1 MKGLKTILILCT
13 LTFLTSCQPEKEDRN
28 EEPIAR
34 ALSNYLYASDL
45 KGHIPSGLSGED
57 SLRIARRLTEE
68 WIRNQLMVYQAEL
81 FLPDE
86 QKDIEKQVE
95 EYRSSLL
102 IFKYKQRLIAENLDT
117 AITEPAI
124 RNYYE
129 ENSSNYILDKDMVRV
144 TYVKIPA
151 ASGQVNR
158 VRSLYR
164 SDEEEALNELQTLC
178 NETAEEFIING
189 AEWLEFTN
197 LIARTPLNISD
208 PSRYLTY
215 NRNIETRDQDYY
227 YFIHVKEVLREGEV
241 KPLEMVRDNIKSVLL
256 NKKRIEY
263 IQELENSVYKEGV
276 SRNQFEI
283 Y

>member
-1 MKGLKTILILCT
+1 MNWLRTILILCP
-13 LTFLTSCQPEKEDRN
+13 LTILASCDAGQETANK
-28 EEPIAR
+28 EPIAR
-34 ALSNYLYASDL
+34 ALTNYLYPSDL
-45 KGHIPSGLSGED
+45 EGLIPSGLSSED

-68 WIRNQLMVYQAEL
+68 WVRNQLLVYQAEL
-81 FLPDE
+81 NLSSD

-102 IFKYKQRLIAENLDT
+102 IFKYKQKLIAENLDT
-117 AITEPAI
+117 GITDPEI
-124 RNYYE
+124 QQYYE
-129 ENSSNYILDKDMVRV
+129 ENSSNYILDKDLVRV

-164 SDEEEALNELQTLC
+164 SDEQEAQNELQTLC
-178 NETAEEFIING
+178 NEMADEFINSEG
-189 AEWLEFTN
+189 EWLEFTN
-197 LIARTPLNISD
+197 LISRTPLNITD

-215 NRNIETRDQDYY
+215 NRNIETRDQDHY
-227 YFIHVKEVLREGEV
+227 YFIHIREVLREGEV
-241 KPLEMVRDNIKSVLL
+241 KPLEMVRDNIKSVLM